1 MTDSFTLPAN
11 GSFSFKGRTALV
23 TGGGRGVGEAVAREL
38 HAGGAQVAISD
49 VDLEAAQAVADSLDP
64 SATTAIAIPLNV
76 RCKEDFLAARDR
88 IAAAWGRIDIVVNN
102 AGYAKR
108 TPTQDISPEEFDEIV
123 QINMRSVFLSC
134 QIFSEHMREHGY
146 GRIVNITSLAGQN
159 GGTVASP
166 ITQRPRLV
174 RSCSPNI
181 SPVIWRARV

>member
-108 TPTQDISPEEFDEIV
+108 TPPGHQPRRVRRD
-123 QINMRSVFLSC
+123 RSD
-134 QIFSEHMREHGY
+134 QH
-146 GRIVNITSLAGQN
+146 A
-159 GGTVASP
+159 
-166 ITQRPRLV
+166 
-174 RSCSPNI
+174 
-181 SPVIWRARV
+181 